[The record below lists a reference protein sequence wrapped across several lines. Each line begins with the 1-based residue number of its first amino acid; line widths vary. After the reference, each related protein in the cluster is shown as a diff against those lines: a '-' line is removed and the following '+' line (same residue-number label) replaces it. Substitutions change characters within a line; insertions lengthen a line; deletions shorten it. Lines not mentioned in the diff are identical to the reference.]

1 MAERKTTAKTTTKKE
16 IKEVLTDN
24 KEVVSNPSETTTP
37 SIEQLMAE
45 IAELKKQVLQ
55 NKTIETKTET
65 ELEEAPEKMIRF
77 ISLARGSVMLKG
89 TANRPYEI
97 EGRFADRWFSEAEAR
112 AIVNLMGNYMR
123 EGFVYIDDAKFVKS
137 VGLADVYKTMLTP
150 DILKSLFEQSPS
162 SVVNIYQ
169 NATEGQQKIILDM
182 LYEKKNKGEQV
193 DANILMQIGK
203 LAGMDLISDFE
214 E

>member
-1 MAERKTTAKTTTKKE
+1 MAERKTTAKNTVKKE
-16 IKEVLTDN
+16 TTVDTKDN
-24 KEVVSNPSETTTP
+24 NTIDSTTVT
-37 SIEQLMAE
+37 IESL
-45 IAELKKQVLQ
+45 IAQIEELKKQVLQ
-55 NKTIETKTET
+55 NQNNKVNSTDEQ
-65 ELEEAPEKMIRF
+65 EEVPEKMIRF
-77 ISLARGSVMLKG
+77 VSLARGSVLLKG

-112 AIVNLMGNYMR
+112 AIVNLMGSYMR

-150 DILKSLFEQSPS
+150 DILKSLFEQTPS
-162 SVVNIYQ
+162 SVINIYQ

-182 LYEKKNKGEQV
+182 LYEKKSRGEEV